1 MPGFRGIKM
10 VSFDKKQK
18 QMVQTPQPVENN
30 PWPELAISMLID
42 IMAGFH
48 VYLVSKETENKRE
61 EYHQKAFEAL
71 SNHLMRLEKER
82 RIPADF
88 LGTLTTEKMKSKWQ
102 EIENTYRQIASTMR
116 PDSPSGHHVWPF
128 FNKMEFLY
136 QSGYIRAPEVHPAE
150 SSTTRTHVDLPAENT
165 PLEPSNSPKACEFTT
180 NNHPPQPQSQPQ
192 SQPSQPSQPLVTTKH
207 ESEEQEMIATV
218 IEKIV
223 PRVLEK
229 IKDQTQS
236 QPEHSDQYFQAEI
249 LRLKRRKVELLEER
263 KTREETERAETRH
276 ILSQLADV
284 LEKLNDKL

>member
-30 PWPELAISMLID
+30 PWPELAISILID

-48 VYLVSKETENKRE
+48 VYLVSKETENQRE
-61 EYHQKAFEAL
+61 KYHQKAFEAL

-82 RIPADF
+82 HIPADF
-88 LGTLTTEKMKSKWQ
+88 LGTLTAEKMKSKWQ
-102 EIENTYRQIASTMR
+102 EIENTYRQIASTLR
-116 PDSPSGHHVWPF
+116 PDSPPGHHMWPF
-128 FNKMEFLY
+128 FDKMEFLY
-136 QSGYIRAPEVHPAE
+136 QSGYIRTPEVHPAE
-150 SSTTRTHVDLPAENT
+150 SSTTQTQVDLPTENT
-165 PLEPSNSPKACEFTT
+165 PLEPSNSPKTCELTT
-180 NNHPPQPQSQPQ
+180 DNHPPQT
-192 SQPSQPSQPLVTTKH
+192 QPSQPSVTTKH

-263 KTREETERAETRH
+263 KTREETQRAETRR
-276 ILSQLADV
+276 ILCQLADV